1 MGKTWAQTRYA
12 LGISH
17 EISSC
22 SPFPT
27 SWSWCTV
34 STLSFKTHWVI
45 IIQPRGDKF
54 MDYWCHLSSQT
65 LQGVRPK
72 AQPWQ
77 MWAVCFPTEG
87 QMMFPRAVKRNPSPH
102 PAFGSAWIHSLQ
114 PPWMQFKPSAPLQE
128 LCSWSCSTV
137 LWVSLVVPVEN
148 EDTVICR
155 LLVTNPAAPS
165 PSLPITLHN

>member
-1 MGKTWAQTRYA
+1 MGKTWAQTRDA
-12 LGISH
+12 LGNRSH

-54 MDYWCHLSSQT
+54 RDYWCHLSSQT

-77 MWAVCFPTEG
+77 MWAACFSTEG
-87 QMMFPRAVKRNPSPH
+87 EMMLPWAVQRNPSPH
-102 PAFGSAWIHSLQ
+102 PAFWLCLDSFTSASLDAVQAICSSPRAVFLEVFWCAVSVSGEEWGHSHVQ
-114 PPWMQFKPSAPLQE
+114 AAGNQA
-128 LCSWSCSTV
+128 CST
-137 LWVSLVVPVEN
+137 LSISPN
-148 EDTVICR
+148 H
-155 LLVTNPAAPS
+155 PS
-165 PSLPITLHN
+165 

>member
-45 IIQPRGDKF
+45 LIQPRGDKS
-54 MDYWCHLSSQT
+54 MDCWCHLSSQT

-77 MWAVCFPTEG
+77 MWAVCFSTEG
-87 QMMFPRAVKRNPSPH
+87 QMMLPWAVKRNPSPH
-102 PAFGSAWIHSLQ
+102 PASWLCLDSFTSASLDAVQAICSSPGAVLLELFWRAVSATGGSRGEGGHCHLQ
-114 PPWMQFKPSAPLQE
+114 AAASQP
-128 LCSWSCSTV
+128 CSTF
-137 LWVSLVVPVEN
+137 SIPPN
-148 EDTVICR
+148 H
-155 LLVTNPAAPS
+155 PS
-165 PSLPITLHN
+165 